1 MTTYSIPAPDGNTYK
16 IEGPAGASQE
26 QVIAEVLRQN
36 PNAGKP
42 PEKGN
47 MYTQNAEDIQY
58 SPEGIPLNTSSYGS
72 EATGKTKAAREAL
85 TSTVSLPINVA
96 TGVAKNAAGL
106 GQLVGK
112 YFGSNAGDIPV
123 DAINQIEKG
132 TQAQMGDVGSA
143 INQIG
148 SAVGQTAP
156 FMAGP
161 IGMIPS
167 MTQRVA
173 GGVLGG
179 ITSGL
184 LTPEKTGL
192 NPEQF
197 ANEKAK
203 NVAIQSALGG
213 TIPLVGGVIKGGYNA
228 VKSAIEPFY
237 EGGQNLILGRAL
249 REFAGGQAPQAIEN
263 IRNAPQL
270 VKGVQPTL
278 GEVSGV
284 PSLAAAQRAVSA
296 SSPEA
301 TNIMAQRQALNTEA
315 RTNALQGIATP
326 TRTEKYVSLR
336 TELGNDLYEPAL
348 NKGVDFSSLSPALQA
363 EFKGLTTSPSIKS
376 AMIQAS
382 KNAADEGKKIGN
394 PANSLRGLHETKFA
408 LDSQINALEGK
419 LANTKNPSLD
429 AELKAKKSAKNRL
442 LNFIEND
449 QVSPEYKIARETFA
463 RTSKPVDQLDAIAKL
478 AEKSVSPENQKIYS
492 AQFSRNFAALKK
504 EGILTERQINRLE
517 AIKQDLERVA
527 FAEKEGKG
535 VGSDTVQKLA
545 YSNMANQ
552 VGIPNALRGFPGGEI
567 IGSVAQRVGK
577 LAYGDANKELAMKLA
592 ETMANPQK
600 AALLMEQAG
609 LNGKPLTTEN
619 QRKLAKMLLMQ
630 STAQAAQ

>member
-1 MTTYSIPAPDGNTYK
+1 MADLSL
-16 IEGPAGASQE
+16 E
-26 QVIAEVLRQN
+26 QQQAIAIAQAKMRMAQ
-36 PNAGKP
+36 AKP
-42 PEKGN
+42 EEGN
-47 MYTQNAEDIQY
+47 MYTQSAEDIQY
-58 SPEGIPLNTSSYGS
+58 SLEGIPLTTSSYG
-72 EATGKTKAAREAL
+72 AAPKGATKAAQEAL

-96 TGVAKNAAGL
+96 TGVAKAPAGL
-106 GQLVGK
+106 AQLVGK

-123 DAINQIEKG
+123 NAINQIEKG
-132 TQAQMGDVGSA
+132 SQAQMGDVGSA
-143 INQIG
+143 VSQIG
-148 SAVGQTAP
+148 SAVGQASP

-167 MTQRVA
+167 MTQRIG

-179 ITSGL
+179 ITSGF
-184 LTPEKTGL
+184 LTPEETGL
-192 NPEQF
+192 TPEQF
-197 ANEKAK
+197 KDAKAQ
-203 NVAIQSALGG
+203 NVFIQGALGG
-213 TIPLVGGVIKGGYNA
+213 VLPAAGGLIKSGYNA
-228 VKSAIEPFY
+228 AKSALEPFY
-237 EGGQNLILGRAL
+237 EGGQNAILGRAL
-249 REFAGGQAPQAIEN
+249 REFSGGQAPQAIEN

-278 GEVSGV
+278 GEISGV

-301 TNIMAQRQALNTEA
+301 TNIMAQRQAQNIEA

-326 TRTEKYVSLR
+326 TRTQKYTALR

-348 NKGVDFSSLSPALQA
+348 QKGVDFSSLTPELQA
-363 EFKGLTTSPSIKS
+363 EFRGLTTSPSIKS
-376 AMIQAS
+376 AMIQAG

-429 AELKAKKSAKNRL
+429 AELKAKKAAKGRL
-442 LNFIEND
+442 LDFIENP
-449 QVSPEYKIARETFA
+449 QVSPEYKVARETFA
-463 RTSKPVDQLDAIAKL
+463 RASKPIDQLDAIAKL
-478 AEKSVSPENQKIYS
+478 ADKSVSPETQKIYS
-492 AQFSRNFAALKK
+492 AQFSRNFEALKK
-504 EGILTERQINRLE
+504 EGILTDRQISRLDS
-517 AIKQDLERVA
+517 IKQDLERVA

-552 VGIPNALRGFPGGEI
+552 VGIPNALRGVPGGQI

-577 LAYGDANKELAMKLA
+577 LAYGDANKELAVKLA
-592 ETMANPQK
+592 ETMANPKQ

-609 LNGKPLTTEN
+609 IQGKPLTSEN

>member
-1 MTTYSIPAPDGNTYK
+1 MTP
-16 IEGPAGASQE
+16 E
-26 QVIAEVLRQN
+26 QAIALANARLRLQ
-36 PNAGKP
+36 AQAT
-42 PEKGN
+42 PEQGN
-47 MYTQNAEDIQY
+47 MYTQGDVQY
-58 SPEGIPLNTSSYGS
+58 SPEGIPLTTSSYGS
-72 EATGKTKAAREAL
+72 APTGATKSAQEAL
-85 TSTVSLPINVA
+85 TSTVSLPLNIA
-96 TGVAKNAAGL
+96 TGIAKAPAGL
-106 GQLVGK
+106 AQLVGK

-123 DAINQIEKG
+123 NAINQIEKG

-143 INQIG
+143 VSQVG
-148 SAVGQTAP
+148 SAVGQATP
-156 FMAGP
+156 FMAGN
-161 IGMIPS
+161 IGMLPS
-167 MTQRVA
+167 MAQRIG

-179 ITSGL
+179 ITSGF

-192 NPEQF
+192 TPDQF
-197 ANEKAK
+197 AEEKAQ
-203 NVAIQSALGG
+203 NVAIQGALGG
-213 TIPLVGGVIKGGYNA
+213 ALPLAGGLIKGGYNA

-249 REFAGGQAPQAIEN
+249 REFSGGQAPQAIEN
-263 IRNAPQL
+263 MRNAPQL
-270 VKGVQPTL
+270 VKGVQPTV
-278 GEVSGV
+278 GEISGV

-326 TRTEKYVSLR
+326 TRTEKYTSLR

-348 NKGVDFSSLSPALQA
+348 NKGVDFSSLTPKLQA

-408 LDSQINALEGK
+408 LDSQINALKGK
-419 LANTKNPSLD
+419 LKNTDNPSLD
-429 AELKAKKSAKNRL
+429 SELKAKQAAKNRL

-449 QVSPEYKIARETFA
+449 QVSPEYKLARETFA
-463 RTSKPVDQLDAIAKL
+463 RASKPIDQLDAIAKL

-504 EGILTERQINRLE
+504 EGILTDRQINRLD

-552 VGIPNALRGFPGGEI
+552 VGIPNALRGIPGGQI

-592 ETMANPQK
+592 ETMANPKQ

-609 LNGKPLTTEN
+609 IQGKPLTSEN

>member
-1 MTTYSIPAPDGNTYK
+1 MADLSL
-16 IEGPAGASQE
+16 E
-26 QVIAEVLRQN
+26 QQQAIAIAQAKMRMAQ
-36 PNAGKP
+36 AKP
-42 PEKGN
+42 EQGN
-47 MYTQNAEDIQY
+47 MYTQSAEDIQY
-58 SPEGIPLNTSSYGS
+58 SPEGMPLNTSSYGS
-72 EATGKTKAAREAL
+72 APTGATKAAQEAL

-96 TGVAKNAAGL
+96 TGIAKAPAGL
-106 GQLVGK
+106 AQLVGK
-112 YFGSNAGDIPV
+112 YFNSNAGDIPV
-123 DAINQIEKG
+123 NAINQIEKG

-143 INQIG
+143 VSQVG
-148 SAVGQTAP
+148 SAFGQATP

-167 MTQRVA
+167 MTQRIG

-179 ITSGL
+179 ITSGF
-184 LTPEKTGL
+184 LTPEETGL
-192 NPEQF
+192 TPEQF
-197 ANEKAK
+197 KDAKAQ
-203 NVAIQSALGG
+203 NVLIQGTLGG
-213 TIPLVGGVIKGGYNA
+213 ILPAAGGLIKGGYNA
-228 VKSAIEPFY
+228 AKSALEPFY
-237 EGGQNLILGRAL
+237 ESGQNAILGRAL
-249 REFAGGQAPQAIEN
+249 REFSGGQAPQAIEN

-278 GEVSGV
+278 GEISGV

-301 TNIMAQRQALNTEA
+301 TNIMAQRQAQNIEA

-326 TRTEKYVSLR
+326 TRTQKYTALR

-348 NKGVDFSSLSPALQA
+348 QKGVDFSSLTPELQA
-363 EFKGLTTSPSIKS
+363 EFRGLTTSPSIKS
-376 AMIQAS
+376 AMIQAG

-394 PANSLRGLHETKFA
+394 PANSLRGLHETKLA

-419 LANTKNPSLD
+419 LINTKNPSLD
-429 AELKAKKSAKNRL
+429 SELKAKKAAKNRL
-442 LNFIEND
+442 LGFIENSE
-449 QVSPEYKIARETFA
+449 VSPEYKIARETFA
-463 RTSKPVDQLDAIAKL
+463 RASKPIDQLDAIAKL
-478 AEKSVSPENQKIYS
+478 AEKSVSPETQKIYS
-492 AQFSRNFAALKK
+492 AQFSRNFDALKK
-504 EGILTERQINRLE
+504 EGILTDRQINRLE

-552 VGIPNALRGFPGGEI
+552 VGIPNALRGLPGGQI
-567 IGSVAQRVGK
+567 LGSVAQRVGK

-592 ETMANPQK
+592 ETMANPKQ

-609 LNGKPLTTEN
+609 IQGKPLTTEN

-630 STAQAAQ
+630 QSAQAAQ

>member
-1 MTTYSIPAPDGNTYK
+1 MAEFNL
-16 IEGPAGASQE
+16 E
-26 QVIAEVLRQN
+26 QQRALALARARTAV
-36 PNAGKP
+36 NAKP
-42 PEKGN
+42 EEGN
-47 MYTQNAEDIQY
+47 MYTQSAEDIQY
-58 SPEGIPLNTSSYGS
+58 SPEGIPLTTSSYG
-72 EATGKTKAAREAL
+72 AAPKGATKAAQEAL

-96 TGVAKNAAGL
+96 TGVAKAPAGL
-106 GQLVGK
+106 AQLVGK

-123 DAINQIEKG
+123 NAINQIEKG

-143 INQIG
+143 VSQIG
-148 SAVGQTAP
+148 SAVGQASP

-167 MTQRVA
+167 MTQRIG

-179 ITSGL
+179 ITSGF
-184 LTPEKTGL
+184 LTPEETGL
-192 NPEQF
+192 TPEQF
-197 ANEKAK
+197 KDAKAQ
-203 NVAIQSALGG
+203 NVAIQGTLGAVL
-213 TIPLVGGVIKGGYNA
+213 PAAGGLIKGGYNA
-228 VKSAIEPFY
+228 AKSALEPFY
-237 EGGQNLILGRAL
+237 EGGQNAILGRAL
-249 REFAGGQAPQAIEN
+249 REFSGGQAPQAIEN

-278 GEVSGV
+278 GEISGV

-301 TNIMAQRQALNTEA
+301 TNIMAQRQAQNIEA

-326 TRTEKYVSLR
+326 TRTQKYTALR

-348 NKGVDFSSLSPALQA
+348 QKGVDFSSLTPELQA
-363 EFKGLTTSPSIKS
+363 EFRGLTTSPSIKS
-376 AMIQAS
+376 AMIQAG

-429 AELKAKKSAKNRL
+429 AELKAKKAAKGRL
-442 LNFIEND
+442 LDFIENP
-449 QVSPEYKIARETFA
+449 QVSPEYKVARETFA
-463 RTSKPVDQLDAIAKL
+463 RASKPIDQLDAIAKL
-478 AEKSVSPENQKIYS
+478 ANKSVSPETQKIYS
-492 AQFSRNFAALKK
+492 AQFSRNFEALKK
-504 EGILTERQINRLE
+504 EGILTDRQISRLDS
-517 AIKQDLERVA
+517 IKQDLERVA

-552 VGIPNALRGFPGGEI
+552 VGIPNALRGLPGGQI

-577 LAYGDANKELAMKLA
+577 LAYGDANKELAVKLA
-592 ETMANPQK
+592 ETMANPKQ

-609 LNGKPLTTEN
+609 IQGKPLTSEN

>member
-1 MTTYSIPAPDGNTYK
+1 MAEFNL
-16 IEGPAGASQE
+16 E
-26 QVIAEVLRQN
+26 QQRALALARARAAV
-36 PNAGKP
+36 NAKP
-42 PEKGN
+42 EEGN
-47 MYTQNAEDIQY
+47 MYTQSAEDIQY
-58 SPEGIPLNTSSYGS
+58 SPEGIPLTTSSYG
-72 EATGKTKAAREAL
+72 AAPKGATKAAQEAL

-96 TGVAKNAAGL
+96 TGVAKAPAGL
-106 GQLVGK
+106 AQLVGK

-123 DAINQIEKG
+123 NAINQIEKG

-143 INQIG
+143 VSQIG
-148 SAVGQTAP
+148 SAVGQASP

-167 MTQRVA
+167 MTQRIG

-179 ITSGL
+179 ITSGF
-184 LTPEKTGL
+184 LTPEETGL
-192 NPEQF
+192 TPEQF
-197 ANEKAK
+197 KDAKAQ
-203 NVAIQSALGG
+203 NVFIQGTLGG
-213 TIPLVGGVIKGGYNA
+213 VLPAAGGLIKGGYNA
-228 VKSAIEPFY
+228 AKSALEPFY
-237 EGGQNLILGRAL
+237 EGGQNAILGRAL
-249 REFAGGQAPQAIEN
+249 REFSGGQAPQAIEN

-278 GEVSGV
+278 GEISGV

-301 TNIMAQRQALNTEA
+301 TNIMAQRQAQNIEA

-326 TRTEKYVSLR
+326 TRTQKYTALR

-348 NKGVDFSSLSPALQA
+348 QKGVDFSSLTPELQA
-363 EFKGLTTSPSIKS
+363 EFRGLTTSPSIKS

-408 LDSQINALEGK
+408 LDSQINALKGK
-419 LANTKNPSLD
+419 LKNTDNPSLD
-429 AELKAKKSAKNRL
+429 AELKAKKAAKGRL
-442 LNFIEND
+442 LDFIENP
-449 QVSPEYKIARETFA
+449 QVSPEYKVARETFA
-463 RTSKPVDQLDAIAKL
+463 RASKPIDQLDAIAKL
-478 AEKSVSPENQKIYS
+478 ADKSVSPETQKIYS
-492 AQFSRNFAALKK
+492 AQFSRNFEALKK
-504 EGILTERQINRLE
+504 EGILTDRQINRLE

-552 VGIPNALRGFPGGEI
+552 VGIPNALRGVPGGQI

-577 LAYGDANKELAMKLA
+577 LAYGDANKELAVKLA
-592 ETMANPQK
+592 ETMANPKQ

-609 LNGKPLTTEN
+609 IQGKPLTSEN

>member
-1 MTTYSIPAPDGNTYK
+1 MTIYSISAPDGKTYK
-16 IEGPAGASQE
+16 IEGPVGASQE
-26 QVIAEVLRQN
+26 QVQAEVLRQH

-42 PEKGN
+42 LEQGN
-47 MYTQNAEDIQY
+47 MYNQGEIQY
-58 SPEGIPLNTSSYGS
+58 SPEGIPLTTSSYGS
-72 EATGKTKAAREAL
+72 APTSATKSAQEAL

-106 GQLVGK
+106 AQLVGK
-112 YFGSNAGDIPV
+112 HFGSNAGDIPV
-123 DAINQIEKG
+123 EAINQIEKG

-143 INQIG
+143 VSQVG
-148 SAVGQTAP
+148 SALGQAAP
-156 FMAGP
+156 FMAGN

-167 MTQRVA
+167 MKQRIA

-179 ITSGL
+179 ITSGF

-192 NPEQF
+192 TPEQF
-197 ANEKAK
+197 SNEKAQ
-203 NVAIQSALGG
+203 NVAIQATLGG
-213 TIPLVGGVIKGGYNA
+213 ALPAAGGLIKGGYNA
-228 VKSAIEPFY
+228 VKSAVEPFY

-263 IRNAPQL
+263 MRNAPQL
-270 VKGVQPTL
+270 VKGVQSTV

-301 TNIMAQRQALNTEA
+301 TNIMAQRQAQNIEA
-315 RTNALQGIATP
+315 RTNALQSIASP
-326 TRTEKYVSLR
+326 TRTEKYTSLR

-348 NKGVDFSSLSPALQA
+348 EKGVNFSSLSKELQD
-363 EFKGLTTSPSIKS
+363 EFRNLTKAPSIKS
-376 AMIQAS
+376 AMVQAG
-382 KNAADEGKKIGN
+382 KNAADEGKNIGN
-394 PANSLRGLHETKFA
+394 PANSLRGLHETKLA
-408 LDSQINALEGK
+408 LDSQINALKGK
-419 LANTKNPSLD
+419 LKNTDNPSLD
-429 AELKAKKSAKNRL
+429 SELKAKQAAKNRL
-442 LNFIEND
+442 LNFIENSE
-449 QVSPEYKIARETFA
+449 VSPEYKLARKTFA
-463 RTSKPVDQLDAIAKL
+463 RVSKPIDQLNSIAKL

-609 LNGKPLTTEN
+609 IQGKPLTTEN

>member
-1 MTTYSIPAPDGNTYK
+1 MAEFN
-16 IEGPAGASQE
+16 IEQQRALALARARAA
-26 QVIAEVLRQN
+26 I
-36 PNAGKP
+36 NAKP
-42 PEKGN
+42 EEGN
-47 MYTQNAEDIQY
+47 MYIQSAEDIQY

-72 EATGKTKAAREAL
+72 APTGATKSAQEAL
-85 TSTVSLPINVA
+85 TSTTGLPLNIA
-96 TGVAKNAAGL
+96 TGVAKVPAGL
-106 GQLVGK
+106 AQLVGK
-112 YFGSNAGDIPV
+112 YFNSNVGDIPV
-123 DAINQIEKG
+123 NAINQIEKG

-143 INQIG
+143 VSQVG
-148 SAVGQTAP
+148 SAFGQATP

-167 MTQRVA
+167 MTQKIG

-179 ITSGL
+179 ITSGF
-184 LTPEKTGL
+184 LTPEETGL
-192 NPEQF
+192 TPEQF
-197 ANEKAK
+197 KDAKAQ
-203 NVAIQSALGG
+203 NVFIQGALGG
-213 TIPLVGGVIKGGYNA
+213 FLPATGGLIKGGYNA
-228 VKSAIEPFY
+228 AKAAIEPFY
-237 EGGQNLILGRAL
+237 EGGQAKIIGRTL
-249 REFAGGQAPQAIEN
+249 RDFAGGQAPQAIEN

-270 VKGVQPTL
+270 VKGVQSTV

-326 TRTEKYVSLR
+326 TRTEKYISLR

-348 NKGVDFSSLSPALQA
+348 NKGVDFSSLTPKLQT
-363 EFKGLTTSPSIKS
+363 EFRGLTTSPSIKS

-408 LDSQINALEGK
+408 LDSQINALKGK
-419 LANTKNPSLD
+419 LKNTDNPSLD
-429 AELKAKKSAKNRL
+429 SELKAKQAAKNRL

-449 QVSPEYKIARETFA
+449 QVSPEYKLARETFA
-463 RTSKPVDQLDAIAKL
+463 RASKPIDQLDAIAKL

-504 EGILTERQINRLE
+504 ENILTDRQINRLE
-517 AIKQDLERVA
+517 SIKKDLERVA

-552 VGIPNALRGFPGGEI
+552 VGIPNALRGFPGGQV
-567 IGSVAQRVGK
+567 IGKVAQKVGN
-577 LAYGDANKELAMKLA
+577 LAYGDANKELAIKLA
-592 ETMANPQK
+592 ETMANPKQ
-600 AALLMEQAG
+600 AALLMEQTG
-609 LNGKPLTTEN
+609 IQGKPLTTEN

-630 STAQAAQ
+630 SAGQAAQ

>member
-1 MTTYSIPAPDGNTYK
+1 MEDFSL
-16 IEGPAGASQE
+16 E
-26 QVIAEVLRQN
+26 QKQAIAIAQAKMRMAQ
-36 PNAGKP
+36 AKP
-42 PEKGN
+42 EQGN
-47 MYTQNAEDIQY
+47 MYTQSAEDIQY

-72 EATGKTKAAREAL
+72 APTGATKAAQEAL

-96 TGVAKNAAGL
+96 TGVAKAPAGL
-106 GQLVGK
+106 TQLVGK

-123 DAINQIEKG
+123 NAINQIEKG
-132 TQAQMGDVGSA
+132 TQAQMGNVGSA
-143 INQIG
+143 VSQVG
-148 SAVGQTAP
+148 SAVGQAAP

-167 MTQRVA
+167 MSQRIG

-179 ITSGL
+179 ITSGF
-184 LTPEKTGL
+184 LTPEETGL
-192 NPEQF
+192 TPEQF
-197 ANEKAK
+197 SNAKAQ
-203 NVAIQSALGG
+203 NVFIQGALGG
-213 TIPLVGGVIKGGYNA
+213 VLPAAGGLIKGGYNA
-228 VKSAIEPFY
+228 AKSALEPFY
-237 EGGQNLILGRAL
+237 ESGQNAILGRAL
-249 REFAGGQAPQAIEN
+249 REFSGGQAPQAIEN
-263 IRNAPQL
+263 IRNAQQL

-278 GEVSGV
+278 GEISGV

-301 TNIMAQRQALNTEA
+301 TNIMAQRQAQNIEA

-326 TRTEKYVSLR
+326 TRTQKYTALR

-348 NKGVDFSSLSPALQA
+348 QKGIDFSSLSKELQT
-363 EFKGLTTSPSIKS
+363 EFRGLATSPSIKS

-394 PANSLRGLHETKFA
+394 PANSLRGLHETKLA

-419 LANTKNPSLD
+419 LINTKNPSLD
-429 AELKAKKSAKNRL
+429 AELKAKKAAKGRL
-442 LNFIEND
+442 LDFIENSE
-449 QVSPEYKIARETFA
+449 VSPEYKLARETFA

-478 AEKSVSPENQKIYS
+478 AEKSVSPETQKIYS
-492 AQFSRNFAALKK
+492 AQFSRNFDALKK
-504 EGILTERQINRLE
+504 EGILTDRQINRLE

-552 VGIPNALRGFPGGEI
+552 VGIPNALRGLPGGQI
-567 IGSVAQRVGK
+567 LGNVAQRVGK

-592 ETMANPQK
+592 ETMANPKQ

-609 LNGKPLTTEN
+609 IQGKPLTSEN
-619 QRKLAKMLLMQ
+619 QRKLAKILLMQ

>member
-1 MTTYSIPAPDGNTYK
+1 MADLSL
-16 IEGPAGASQE
+16 E
-26 QVIAEVLRQN
+26 QQQAIAIAQAKMRMAQ
-36 PNAGKP
+36 AKP
-42 PEKGN
+42 EQGN
-47 MYTQNAEDIQY
+47 MYTQSAEDIQY
-58 SPEGIPLNTSSYGS
+58 SPEGMPLNTSSYGS
-72 EATGKTKAAREAL
+72 APTGATKAAQEAL

-96 TGVAKNAAGL
+96 TGIAKAPAGL
-106 GQLVGK
+106 AQLVGK
-112 YFGSNAGDIPV
+112 YFNSNAGDIPV
-123 DAINQIEKG
+123 NAINQIEKG

-143 INQIG
+143 VSQVG
-148 SAVGQTAP
+148 SAVGQAAP

-167 MTQRVA
+167 MTQRIG

-179 ITSGL
+179 ITSGF
-184 LTPEKTGL
+184 LTPEETGL
-192 NPEQF
+192 TPEQF
-197 ANEKAK
+197 KDAKAQ
-203 NVAIQSALGG
+203 NVLIQGTLGG
-213 TIPLVGGVIKGGYNA
+213 ILPAAGGLIKGGYNA
-228 VKSAIEPFY
+228 AKSALEPFY
-237 EGGQNLILGRAL
+237 ESGQNAILGRAL
-249 REFAGGQAPQAIEN
+249 REFSGGQAPQAIEN

-278 GEVSGV
+278 GEISGV

-301 TNIMAQRQALNTEA
+301 TNIMAQRQAQNIEA

-326 TRTEKYVSLR
+326 TRTQKYTALR

-348 NKGVDFSSLSPALQA
+348 QKGVDFSSLTPELQA
-363 EFKGLTTSPSIKS
+363 EFRGLTTSPSIKS

-394 PANSLRGLHETKFA
+394 PANSLRGLHETKLA

-429 AELKAKKSAKNRL
+429 AELKAKKAAKSRL
-442 LNFIEND
+442 LDFIENP
-449 QVSPEYKIARETFA
+449 QISPEYKIARETFSRA
-463 RTSKPVDQLDAIAKL
+463 SKPIDQLDAIAKL
-478 AEKSVSPENQKIYS
+478 AEKSVSPETQKIYS
-492 AQFSRNFAALKK
+492 AQFSRNFDALKK
-504 EGILTERQINRLE
+504 EGILTDRQISRLD

-552 VGIPNALRGFPGGEI
+552 VGIPNALRGLPGGQI
-567 IGSVAQRVGK
+567 IGNVAQRVGK

-592 ETMANPQK
+592 ETMANPKQ

-609 LNGKPLTTEN
+609 IKGKPLTTEN

>member
-1 MTTYSIPAPDGNTYK
+1 MANLSL
-16 IEGPAGASQE
+16 E
-26 QVIAEVLRQN
+26 QQQAIAIAQAKMRMAQ
-36 PNAGKP
+36 AKP
-42 PEKGN
+42 EQGN
-47 MYTQNAEDIQY
+47 MYTQSAEDIQY
-58 SPEGIPLNTSSYGS
+58 SPEGIPLSTSSYGS
-72 EATGKTKAAREAL
+72 APTGATKAAQEAL
-85 TSTVSLPINVA
+85 TSTTALPLNIA
-96 TGVAKNAAGL
+96 TGIAKAPAGL
-106 GQLVGK
+106 AQLVGK
-112 YFGSNAGDIPV
+112 YFNSNAGDIPV
-123 DAINQIEKG
+123 NAINQIEKG

-143 INQIG
+143 VSQVG
-148 SAVGQTAP
+148 SAVGQAAP

-167 MTQRVA
+167 MSQRIG

-179 ITSGL
+179 ITSGF
-184 LTPEKTGL
+184 LTPEETGL
-192 NPEQF
+192 TPEQF
-197 ANEKAK
+197 KDAKAQ
-203 NVAIQSALGG
+203 NVLIQGTLGG
-213 TIPLVGGVIKGGYNA
+213 VLPAAGGLIKGGYNA
-228 VKSAIEPFY
+228 AKSALEPFY
-237 EGGQNLILGRAL
+237 ESGQNAILGRAL
-249 REFAGGQAPQAIEN
+249 REFSGGQAPQAIEN

-278 GEVSGV
+278 GEISGV

-301 TNIMAQRQALNTEA
+301 TNIMAQRQAQNIEA

-326 TRTEKYVSLR
+326 TRTQKYTALR

-348 NKGVDFSSLSPALQA
+348 QKGVDFSSLTPELQA
-363 EFKGLTTSPSIKS
+363 EFRGLTTSPSIKS

-429 AELKAKKSAKNRL
+429 AELKAKKAAKGRL
-442 LNFIEND
+442 LDFIENP

-463 RTSKPVDQLDAIAKL
+463 RASKPIDQLDAIAKL
-478 AEKSVSPENQKIYS
+478 AEKSVSPETQKIYS
-492 AQFSRNFAALKK
+492 AQFSRNFDALKK
-504 EGILTERQINRLE
+504 EGILTDRQISRLD

-552 VGIPNALRGFPGGEI
+552 VGIPNALRGLPGGQI
-567 IGSVAQRVGK
+567 IGNVAQRVGK

-592 ETMANPQK
+592 ETMANPKQ

-609 LNGKPLTTEN
+609 IKGKPLTTEN

-630 STAQAAQ
+630 STAQIAQ

>member
-1 MTTYSIPAPDGNTYK
+1 MAEFN
-16 IEGPAGASQE
+16 IEQQKALALARARAA
-26 QVIAEVLRQN
+26 V
-36 PNAGKP
+36 NAKP
-42 PEKGN
+42 EEGN
-47 MYTQNAEDIQY
+47 MYTQSAEDIQY

-72 EATGKTKAAREAL
+72 APTGVTKDVQQAL
-85 TSTVSLPINVA
+85 TSTTALPLNIA
-96 TGVAKNAAGL
+96 TGIAKAPAGL
-106 GQLVGK
+106 AQLVGK
-112 YFGSNAGDIPV
+112 YFNSNAGDIPV
-123 DAINQIEKG
+123 NAINQIEKG

-143 INQIG
+143 VSQVG
-148 SAVGQTAP
+148 SAVGQAAP

-167 MTQRVA
+167 MTQRIG

-179 ITSGL
+179 ITSGF
-184 LTPEKTGL
+184 LTPEETGL
-192 NPEQF
+192 TPEQF
-197 ANEKAK
+197 KDAKAQ
-203 NVAIQSALGG
+203 NVLIQGTLGG
-213 TIPLVGGVIKGGYNA
+213 VLPAAGGLIKGGYNA
-228 VKSAIEPFY
+228 AKSALEPFY
-237 EGGQNLILGRAL
+237 ESGQNAILGRAL
-249 REFAGGQAPQAIEN
+249 REFSGGQAPQAIEN

-278 GEVSGV
+278 GEISGV

-301 TNIMAQRQALNTEA
+301 TNIMAQRQAQNIEA

-326 TRTEKYVSLR
+326 TRTQKYTALR

-348 NKGVDFSSLSPALQA
+348 QKGVDFSSLTPELQS
-363 EFKGLTTSPSIKS
+363 EFRGLTTSPSIKS

-394 PANSLRGLHETKFA
+394 PANSLRGLHETKLA

-429 AELKAKKSAKNRL
+429 AELKAKKAAKGRL
-442 LNFIEND
+442 LDFIENP
-449 QVSPEYKIARETFA
+449 QISPEYKIARETFSRA
-463 RTSKPVDQLDAIAKL
+463 SKPIDQLDAIAKL
-478 AEKSVSPENQKIYS
+478 AEKSVSPETQKIYS
-492 AQFSRNFAALKK
+492 AQFSRNFDALKK
-504 EGILTERQINRLE
+504 EGILTDRQISRLD

-552 VGIPNALRGFPGGEI
+552 VGIPNALRGLPGGQI
-567 IGSVAQRVGK
+567 IGNVAQRVGK

-592 ETMANPQK
+592 ETMANPKQ

-609 LNGKPLTTEN
+609 IQGKPLTTEN

>member
-1 MTTYSIPAPDGNTYK
+1 MAEFN
-16 IEGPAGASQE
+16 IEQQRALALARARAA
-26 QVIAEVLRQN
+26 V
-36 PNAGKP
+36 NAKP
-42 PEKGN
+42 EEGN
-47 MYTQNAEDIQY
+47 MYTQSAEDIQY

-72 EATGKTKAAREAL
+72 APTGVTKDVQQAL
-85 TSTVSLPINVA
+85 TSTTALPLNIA
-96 TGVAKNAAGL
+96 TGIAKAPAGL
-106 GQLVGK
+106 AQLIGK
-112 YFGSNAGDIPV
+112 YFNSNAGDIPV
-123 DAINQIEKG
+123 NAINQIEKG

-143 INQIG
+143 VSQVG
-148 SAVGQTAP
+148 SAVGQAAP

-167 MTQRVA
+167 MTQRIG

-179 ITSGL
+179 ITSGF
-184 LTPEKTGL
+184 LTPEETGL
-192 NPEQF
+192 TPEQF
-197 ANEKAK
+197 KDAKAQ
-203 NVAIQSALGG
+203 NVLIQGTLGG
-213 TIPLVGGVIKGGYNA
+213 ILPAAGGLIKGGYNA
-228 VKSAIEPFY
+228 AKSALEPFY
-237 EGGQNLILGRAL
+237 EGGQNAILGRAL
-249 REFAGGQAPQAIEN
+249 REFSGGQAPQAIEN

-278 GEVSGV
+278 GEISGV

-301 TNIMAQRQALNTEA
+301 TNIMAQRQAQNIEA

-326 TRTEKYVSLR
+326 TRTQKYTALR

-348 NKGVDFSSLSPALQA
+348 KKGVDFSSLTPELQA
-363 EFKGLTTSPSIKS
+363 EFRGLTTSPSIKS

-429 AELKAKKSAKNRL
+429 AELKAKKAAKGRL
-442 LNFIEND
+442 LDFIENP

-463 RTSKPVDQLDAIAKL
+463 RASKPIDQLDAIAKL
-478 AEKSVSPENQKIYS
+478 AEKSVSPETQKIYS
-492 AQFSRNFAALKK
+492 AQFSRNFDALKK
-504 EGILTERQINRLE
+504 EGILTDRQISRLD

-552 VGIPNALRGFPGGEI
+552 VGIPNALRGLPGGQI
-567 IGSVAQRVGK
+567 IGNVAQRVGK

-592 ETMANPQK
+592 ETMANPKQ

-609 LNGKPLTTEN
+609 IKGKPLTTEN

>member
-1 MTTYSIPAPDGNTYK
+1 MAEFNL
-16 IEGPAGASQE
+16 E
-26 QVIAEVLRQN
+26 QQRALALARARAAV
-36 PNAGKP
+36 NAKP
-42 PEKGN
+42 EEGN
-47 MYTQNAEDIQY
+47 MYTQSAEDIQY
-58 SPEGIPLNTSSYGS
+58 SPEGIPLTTSSYG
-72 EATGKTKAAREAL
+72 AAPKGATKAAQEAL

-96 TGVAKNAAGL
+96 TGVAKAPAGL
-106 GQLVGK
+106 AQLVGK
-112 YFGSNAGDIPV
+112 YFNSNAGDIPV
-123 DAINQIEKG
+123 NAINQIEKG

-143 INQIG
+143 VSQIG
-148 SAVGQTAP
+148 SAVGQASP

-167 MTQRVA
+167 MTQRIG

-179 ITSGL
+179 ITSGF
-184 LTPEKTGL
+184 LTPEETGL
-192 NPEQF
+192 TPEQF
-197 ANEKAK
+197 KDAKAQ
-203 NVAIQSALGG
+203 NVAIQGTLGAVL
-213 TIPLVGGVIKGGYNA
+213 PAAGGLIKGGYNA
-228 VKSAIEPFY
+228 AKSALEPFY
-237 EGGQNLILGRAL
+237 EGGQNAILGRAL
-249 REFAGGQAPQAIEN
+249 REFSGGQAPQAIEN

-278 GEVSGV
+278 GEISGV

-301 TNIMAQRQALNTEA
+301 TNIMAQRQAQNIEA

-326 TRTEKYVSLR
+326 TRTQKYTALR

-348 NKGVDFSSLSPALQA
+348 KKGVDFSSLTPELQA
-363 EFKGLTTSPSIKS
+363 EFRGLTTSPSIKS

-429 AELKAKKSAKNRL
+429 AELKAKKAAKGRL
-442 LNFIEND
+442 LDFIENP

-463 RTSKPVDQLDAIAKL
+463 RASKPIDQLDAIAKL
-478 AEKSVSPENQKIYS
+478 ADKSVSPETQKIYS
-492 AQFSRNFAALKK
+492 AQFSRNFEALKK
-504 EGILTERQINRLE
+504 EGILTDRQISRLDS
-517 AIKQDLERVA
+517 IKQDLERVA

-552 VGIPNALRGFPGGEI
+552 VGIPNALRGVPGGQI
-567 IGSVAQRVGK
+567 IGNVAQRVGK
-577 LAYGDANKELAMKLA
+577 LAYGDANKELAVKLA
-592 ETMANPQK
+592 ETMANPKQ

-609 LNGKPLTTEN
+609 IQGKPLTTEN

>member
-1 MTTYSIPAPDGNTYK
+1 MADFSL
-16 IEGPAGASQE
+16 E
-26 QVIAEVLRQN
+26 QQQAIAIAQAKMRMAQ
-36 PNAGKP
+36 AKP
-42 PEKGN
+42 EQGN
-47 MYTQNAEDIQY
+47 MYTQSAEDIQY

-72 EATGKTKAAREAL
+72 APTGATKAAQEAL

-96 TGVAKNAAGL
+96 TGIAKAPAGL
-106 GQLVGK
+106 AQLVGK
-112 YFGSNAGDIPV
+112 YFNSNAGDIPV
-123 DAINQIEKG
+123 NAINQTEKG

-143 INQIG
+143 VNQVG
-148 SAVGQTAP
+148 SAFGQATP

-167 MTQRVA
+167 MTQRIG

-179 ITSGL
+179 ITSGF
-184 LTPEKTGL
+184 LTPEETGL
-192 NPEQF
+192 TSEQF
-197 ANEKAK
+197 KDAKAQ
-203 NVAIQSALGG
+203 NVLIQGTLGG
-213 TIPLVGGVIKGGYNA
+213 VLPAAGGLIKGGYNA
-228 VKSAIEPFY
+228 AKSALEPFY
-237 EGGQNLILGRAL
+237 ESGQNAILGRAL
-249 REFAGGQAPQAIEN
+249 REFSGGQAPQAIEN

-278 GEVSGV
+278 GEISGV

-301 TNIMAQRQALNTEA
+301 TNIMAQRQAQNIEA

-326 TRTEKYVSLR
+326 TRTQKYTVLR

-348 NKGVDFSSLSPALQA
+348 QKGVDFSSLTPELQA
-363 EFKGLTTSPSIKS
+363 EFRGLTTSPSIKS

-394 PANSLRGLHETKFA
+394 PVNSLRGLHETKLA

-429 AELKAKKSAKNRL
+429 AELKAKKAAKGRL
-442 LNFIEND
+442 LDFIENP
-449 QVSPEYKIARETFA
+449 QISPEYKIARETFSRA
-463 RTSKPVDQLDAIAKL
+463 SKPIDQLDAIAKL
-478 AEKSVSPENQKIYS
+478 AEKSVSPETQKIYS
-492 AQFSRNFAALKK
+492 AQFSRNFDALKK
-504 EGILTERQINRLE
+504 EGILTDRQINRLD

-552 VGIPNALRGFPGGEI
+552 VGIPNALRGLPGSQI
-567 IGSVAQRVGK
+567 IGNVAQRVGK

-592 ETMANPQK
+592 ETMANPKQ

-609 LNGKPLTTEN
+609 IKGKPLTTEN

-630 STAQAAQ
+630 STAQVAQ

>member
-1 MTTYSIPAPDGNTYK
+1 MAEFN
-16 IEGPAGASQE
+16 IEQQKALALARARAA
-26 QVIAEVLRQN
+26 V
-36 PNAGKP
+36 NAKP
-42 PEKGN
+42 EEGN
-47 MYTQNAEDIQY
+47 MYTQSAEDIQY

-72 EATGKTKAAREAL
+72 APTGVTKDVQQAL
-85 TSTVSLPINVA
+85 TSTTALPLNIA
-96 TGVAKNAAGL
+96 TGIVKAPAGL
-106 GQLVGK
+106 AQLVGK
-112 YFGSNAGDIPV
+112 YFNSNAGDIPV
-123 DAINQIEKG
+123 NAINQIEKG
-132 TQAQMGDVGSA
+132 TQTQMGDVGSA
-143 INQIG
+143 VSQVG
-148 SAVGQTAP
+148 SAVGQAAP

-167 MTQRVA
+167 MTQRIG

-179 ITSGL
+179 ITSGF
-184 LTPEKTGL
+184 LTPEETGL
-192 NPEQF
+192 TPEQF
-197 ANEKAK
+197 KDAKAQ
-203 NVAIQSALGG
+203 NVLIQGTLGG
-213 TIPLVGGVIKGGYNA
+213 VLPAAGGLIKGGYNA
-228 VKSAIEPFY
+228 AKSALEPFY
-237 EGGQNLILGRAL
+237 ESGQNAILGRAL
-249 REFAGGQAPQAIEN
+249 REFSGGQAPQAIEN

-278 GEVSGV
+278 GEISGV

-301 TNIMAQRQALNTEA
+301 TNIMAQRQAQNIEA

-326 TRTEKYVSLR
+326 TRTQKYTALR

-348 NKGVDFSSLSPALQA
+348 QKGVDFSSLTPELQS
-363 EFKGLTTSPSIKS
+363 EFRGLTTSPSIKS

-394 PANSLRGLHETKFA
+394 PANSLRGLHETKLA

-429 AELKAKKSAKNRL
+429 AELKAKKAAKGRL
-442 LNFIEND
+442 LDFIENP
-449 QVSPEYKIARETFA
+449 QISPEYKIARKTFSRA
-463 RTSKPVDQLDAIAKL
+463 SKPIDQLDAIAKL
-478 AEKSVSPENQKIYS
+478 AEKSVSPETQKIYS
-492 AQFSRNFAALKK
+492 AQFSRNFDALKK
-504 EGILTERQINRLE
+504 EGILTDRQISRLD

-552 VGIPNALRGFPGGEI
+552 VGIPNALRGLPGSQI
-567 IGSVAQRVGK
+567 IGNVAQRVGK

-592 ETMANPQK
+592 ETMANPKQ

-609 LNGKPLTTEN
+609 IQGKPLTTEN

>member
-1 MTTYSIPAPDGNTYK
+1 MADFSL
-16 IEGPAGASQE
+16 E
-26 QVIAEVLRQN
+26 QQQAIAIAQAKMRMAQ
-36 PNAGKP
+36 AKP
-42 PEKGN
+42 EQGN
-47 MYTQNAEDIQY
+47 MYTQGAEDIQY
-58 SPEGIPLNTSSYGS
+58 SPEGIPLTTSSYGS
-72 EATGKTKAAREAL
+72 APTGATKSAQQAL
-85 TSTVSLPINVA
+85 TSTVGLPLNIA
-96 TGVAKNAAGL
+96 TGVAKAPAGL
-106 GQLVGK
+106 AQLVGK

-123 DAINQIEKG
+123 NAINQIEKG
-132 TQAQMGDVGSA
+132 TQAQMGNVGSA
-143 INQIG
+143 ISQVG
-148 SAVGQTAP
+148 SAVGQASP

-167 MTQRVA
+167 MSQRVA
-173 GGVLGG
+173 GGALAGA
-179 ITSGL
+179 TSGL
-184 LTPEKTGL
+184 LTPEETGL
-192 NPEQF
+192 NQEQF
-197 ANEKAK
+197 KDAKAK
-203 NVAIQSALGG
+203 NVAIQTALGS
-213 TIPLVGGVIKGGYNA
+213 TLPLAGGLIKGGYNA

-249 REFAGGQAPQAIEN
+249 RDFAGGQAPQAIEN

-270 VKGVQPTL
+270 VKGVQPTV
-278 GEVSGV
+278 GEVAGV
-284 PSLAAAQRAVSA
+284 PSLAAAQRAISA

-301 TNIMAQRQALNTEA
+301 TNIMAQRQAQNIEA

-326 TRTEKYVSLR
+326 TRAEKYTALR

-348 NKGVDFSSLSPALQA
+348 NKGVDFSSLPKELQT
-363 EFKGLTTSPSIKS
+363 EFRGLTTSPSIKS

-394 PANSLRGLHETKFA
+394 PANSLRGLHETKLA
-408 LDSQINALEGK
+408 LDSQINSLEGK
-419 LANTKNPSLD
+419 LVNTKNPSLD
-429 AELKAKKSAKNRL
+429 SELKAKKAAKGRL
-442 LNFIEND
+442 LDFIENSE
-449 QVSPEYKIARETFA
+449 VSPEYKIARETFA
-463 RTSKPVDQLDAIAKL
+463 RASKPIDQLDAIAKL

-504 EGILTERQINRLE
+504 EGILTDRQINRLE
-517 AIKQDLERVA
+517 NIKQDLERVA

-552 VGIPNALRGFPGGEI
+552 VGIPNALRDFPGGQI
-567 IGSVAQRVGK
+567 LSNVAQRVGK

-592 ETMANPQK
+592 ETMANPKQ

-609 LNGKPLTTEN
+609 IQGKPFTSEN